1 MVKGRIIKGVGGLY
15 EVDAD
20 GIIYNCKARGVFRK
34 EGLTPLIGDI
44 VEIEIIENEENT
56 GTIYQIH
63 ERTSELIR
71 PRASNV
77 TQVVLVFAVK
87 RPNINLDLMDRFIIS
102 CERQKVNILIC
113 LNKMDVL
120 KEKDMEG
127 LENLNKIYKNAG
139 FEVFNTSIVDYAGIE
154 ALKERLKNNISIFAG
169 PSGVGKS
176 SLINMLTPHAEMETG
191 GLSRKISRGKHT
203 TRHTELIKGPEG
215 IYIMDSPGFTSLYL
229 DNLESGELELYFR
242 EFSPFIKKC
251 RFTDCSHI
259 SEPECAVME
268 AVEKGIISH
277 ERYNRYKLI
286 YNEMESAKHNK

>member
-20 GIIYNCKARGVFRK
+20 GIIYNCRARGVFRK
-34 EGLTPLIGDI
+34 EGLTPLVGDLVDI
-44 VEIEIIENEENT
+44 DIIENEDNT
-56 GTIYQIH
+56 GTIYNIY
-63 ERTSELIR
+63 ERSSELIR

-113 LNKMDVL
+113 FNKTDVL
-120 KEKDMEG
+120 KEKDLEG
-127 LENLNKIYKNAG
+127 LDHLNKIYKDAG
-139 FEVFNTSIVDYAGIE
+139 FEVFNTSVVDYSGIE
-154 ALKERLKNNISIFAG
+154 KLKERLKNNISIFAG
-169 PSGVGKS
+169 PSGAGKS
-176 SLINMLTPHAEMETG
+176 SLINILAPHADMETG
-191 GLSRKISRGKHT
+191 GLSRKISRGRHT
-203 TRHTELIKGPEG
+203 TRHTELIKGPEE

-229 DNLESGELELYFR
+229 DNLENSDLELYFR
-242 EFSPFIKKC
+242 EFAPFIKKC

-259 SEPECAVME
+259 AEPECAVAE
-268 AVEKGIISH
+268 AVEKGIISE

-286 YNEMESAKHNK
+286 YNEMESGKYNK

>member
-20 GIIYNCKARGVFRK
+20 GIIYNCRARGVFRK
-34 EGLTPLIGDI
+34 EGLTPLVGDLVDI
-44 VEIEIIENEENT
+44 DIIENEDNT
-56 GTIYQIH
+56 GTIYHIY
-63 ERTSELIR
+63 ERSSELIR

-113 LNKMDVL
+113 FNKTDVL
-120 KEKDMEG
+120 KEKDLEG
-127 LENLNKIYKNAG
+127 LDHLNKIYKDAG
-139 FEVFNTSIVDYAGIE
+139 FEVFNTSVVDYSGIE
-154 ALKERLKNNISIFAG
+154 KLKERLKNNISIFAG
-169 PSGVGKS
+169 PSGAGKS
-176 SLINMLTPHAEMETG
+176 SLINILAPHADMETG
-191 GLSRKISRGKHT
+191 GLSPKISRGRHT
-203 TRHTELIKGPEG
+203 TRHTELIKGPEE

-229 DNLESGELELYFR
+229 DNLENSDLELYFR
-242 EFSPFIKKC
+242 EFAPFIKKC

-259 SEPECAVME
+259 AEPECAVAE
-268 AVEKGIISH
+268 AVEKGIISE

-286 YNEMESAKHNK
+286 YNEMESGKYNK

>member
-20 GIIYNCKARGVFRK
+20 GIIYNCRARGVFRK
-34 EGLTPLIGDI
+34 EGLTPLVGDLVDI
-44 VEIEIIENEENT
+44 DIIENEDNT
-56 GTIYQIH
+56 GTIYNIY
-63 ERTSELIR
+63 ERSSELIR

-113 LNKMDVL
+113 FNKTDVL
-120 KEKDMEG
+120 KEKDLEG
-127 LENLNKIYKNAG
+127 LEHLNKIYKDAG
-139 FEVFNTSIVDYAGIE
+139 FEVFNTSVVDYSGIE
-154 ALKERLKNNISIFAG
+154 KLKERLKNNISIFAG
-169 PSGVGKS
+169 PSGAGKS
-176 SLINMLTPHAEMETG
+176 SLINILAPHADMETG
-191 GLSRKISRGKHT
+191 GLSRKISRGRHT
-203 TRHTELIKGPEG
+203 TRHTELIKGPEE

-229 DNLESGELELYFR
+229 DNLENSDLELYFR
-242 EFSPFIKKC
+242 EFAPFIKKC

-259 SEPECAVME
+259 AEPECAVAE
-268 AVEKGIISH
+268 AVEKGIISE

-286 YNEMESAKHNK
+286 YNEMESGKYNK